1 VAIPLKLPA
10 PVLGTD
16 EQAAPKSAVDGPEPD
31 GIAEADEPA
40 MDEAA
45 DDGEEDEPDEVVELP
60 ELQAAAPRARPA
72 AATEAAA
79 MR

>member
-16 EQAAPKSAVDGPEPD
+16 EQAGPKLAVDVPEPA
-31 GIAEADEPA
+31 GIAEADEGA

-45 DDGEEDEPDEVVELP
+45 EDGEEDEPDEVLELP
-60 ELQAAAPRARPA
+60 ELQAAALRARPA